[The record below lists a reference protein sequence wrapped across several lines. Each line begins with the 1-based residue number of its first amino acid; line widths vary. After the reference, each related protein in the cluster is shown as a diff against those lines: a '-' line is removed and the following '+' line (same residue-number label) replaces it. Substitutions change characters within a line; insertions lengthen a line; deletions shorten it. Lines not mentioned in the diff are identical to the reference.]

1 MILCATLDHLPLSE
15 SQERSVRK
23 VAAFSDEEKNF
34 STLVTSASI
43 FDEVYFPNKLLPKRM
58 AAEGNNPYSL
68 IFPRKVLLYNSYFT
82 IFSGEEIDREILAAQ
97 QAEMDEDAAALNNA
111 AKKGRKRKRSQK
123 GK

>member
-1 MILCATLDHLPLSE
+1 
-15 SQERSVRK
+15 
-23 VAAFSDEEKNF
+23 
-34 STLVTSASI
+34 
-43 FDEVYFPNKLLPKRM
+43 M

-123 GK
+123 VK